1 MKKLEVKDLK
11 ENFFEA
17 IGKEWMLVTAGT
29 KEKFNTM
36 TASWGGIGWLWNKP
50 VAFVFIRPE
59 RYTYEFLEEN
69 DHLTLSF
76 LGEENK
82 KIHAVCGS
90 KSGRNIDKVK
100 ETGLKPVFTEK
111 GNVLFEQARLSLEC
125 KKLYADAIKPEC
137 FLDKESLEDEFNE
150 LSLQYEG
157 YKFNIGNDSLLNLLS
172 TEQAKVQR
180 LQEELRTVKAT
191 NTKEIARLKKELQT
205 LRKIMRNYVV
215 QIDSLNRANE
225 QLKVE
230 KNEAVKKYKQASSTA
245 TTLKKEKEKLTER
258 VTLASRLD
266 ATGINVTPVNGRGKK
281 AKVIKKMEQFVVDF
295 RISKNITAPVGEK
308 TIYVRIMK
316 PDDDIL
322 LKSRADVFTFEGK
335 EINYSMKKLVEY
347 DGEELP
353 VTMYWNIEEFLSP
366 GTYRV
371 DIFADGNLIGRKSF
385 TLEK

>member
-1 MKKLEVKDLK
+1 MDAEKKE
-11 ENFFEA
+11 
-17 IGKEWMLVTAGT
+17 T
-29 KEKFNTM
+29 KE
-36 TASWGGIGWLWNKP
+36 INKMSLL
-50 VAFVFIRPE
+50 IM
-59 RYTYEFLEEN
+59 
-69 DHLTLSF
+69 
-76 LGEENK
+76 
-82 KIHAVCGS
+82 AV
-90 KSGRNIDKVK
+90 V
-100 ETGLKPVFTEK
+100 
-111 GNVLFEQARLSLEC
+111 VLLLIIAGAAYYIFHQNQQMEDLEQA
-125 KKLYADAIKPEC
+125 YV
-137 FLDKESLEDEFNE
+137 LDKESLEDEFNE

-215 QIDSLNRANE
+215 QIDSLNR
-225 QLKVE
+225 
-230 KNEAVKKYKQASSTA
+230 
-245 TTLKKEKEKLTER
+245 
-258 VTLASRLD
+258 
-266 ATGINVTPVNGRGKK
+266 GKK

-308 TIYVRIMK
+308 TIFVRIMK

>member
-1 MKKLEVKDLK
+1 MDAEKKE
-11 ENFFEA
+11 
-17 IGKEWMLVTAGT
+17 T
-29 KEKFNTM
+29 KE
-36 TASWGGIGWLWNKP
+36 INKMSLL
-50 VAFVFIRPE
+50 IM
-59 RYTYEFLEEN
+59 
-69 DHLTLSF
+69 
-76 LGEENK
+76 
-82 KIHAVCGS
+82 AV
-90 KSGRNIDKVK
+90 V
-100 ETGLKPVFTEK
+100 
-111 GNVLFEQARLSLEC
+111 VLLLIIAGAAYYIFHQNQQMEDLEQA
-125 KKLYADAIKPEC
+125 YV
-137 FLDKESLEDEFNE
+137 LDKESLEDEFNE

-266 ATGINVTPVNGRGKK
+266 ATDINVTPVNGRGKK

-308 TIYVRIMK
+308 TIFVRIMK

-385 TLEK
+385 ILEK